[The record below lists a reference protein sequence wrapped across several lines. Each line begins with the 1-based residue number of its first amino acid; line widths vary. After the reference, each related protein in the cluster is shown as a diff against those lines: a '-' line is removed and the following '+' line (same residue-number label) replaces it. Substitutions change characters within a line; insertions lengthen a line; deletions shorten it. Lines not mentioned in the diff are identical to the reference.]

1 MFNLQLNTVLSFLEG
16 SKAILIM
23 GYDGIVV
30 ESATKKQMDDH
41 FQDLTIEL
49 GQIVKTIG
57 ELSKNSNVGNF
68 SEMVLQFQ
76 HAKVLLRS
84 IHSEYF
90 LALLMDKEESVGKS
104 QFAIQRI
111 LPELVKNL

>member
-1 MFNLQLNTVLSFLEG
+1 MELNTVLSFLEG
-16 SKAILIM
+16 AKAILIM

-30 ESATKKQMDDH
+30 ESASKNQDEH

-68 SEMVLQFQ
+68 NEMVLQFDQ
-76 HAKVLLRS
+76 AKVLLRS
-84 IHSEYF
+84 IHQDYF
-90 LALLMDKEESVGKS
+90 LALLLSKEENIGKS

-111 LPELVKNL
+111 LPDLVKNL

>member
-1 MFNLQLNTVLSFLEG
+1 MELNTVLSFLDG
-16 SKAILIM
+16 AKAILIM

-30 ESATKKQMDDH
+30 ESASKDQDEH

-57 ELSKNSNVGNF
+57 ELSKNSNVGQF
-68 SEMVLQFQ
+68 SEMVLQFDQ
-76 HAKVLLRS
+76 AKVLLRS
-84 IHSEYF
+84 IHQDYF
-90 LALLMDKEESVGKS
+90 LALLLAKEENIGKS

-111 LPELVKNL
+111 LPDLVKNL

>member
-1 MFNLQLNTVLSFLEG
+1 MFDLELNTVLSFLEG
-16 SKAILIM
+16 AKAILIM
-23 GYDGIVV
+23 GFDGIVV
-30 ESATKKQMDDH
+30 ESASKDQDEH

-68 SEMVLQFQ
+68 NEMILQFD

-84 IHSEYF
+84 IHPDYF
-90 LALLMDKEESVGKS
+90 LALLMGKDESIGKS

-111 LPELVKNL
+111 LPDLVKNL